1 MGSLNGPYINLKYTT
16 QGDGNFTGTYLY
28 FYKPMTITAYYPFN
42 GVEGKVPGT
51 DGDGVIVAN
60 TRAGNQD
67 PDIQPGIDFLWD
79 SQTGFTADDPNV
91 NFKFSHKM
99 SKITFTFQNSEAVY
113 DQETGTK
120 LADGVDVATMTSYQL
135 NGLVLDGTFD
145 TATGVCAVKTDAS
158 PETLSMDVKGKVVN
172 DNAVDPL
179 IVFPQTLNG
188 GSVKLDIYTN
198 ELNDEAH
205 LQHYICSLSFSDGKI
220 EPGYNYK
227 YTIKV
232 TKIGLIVGKM
242 TVEPWV

>member
-1 MGSLNGPYINLKYTT
+1 
-16 QGDGNFTGTYLY
+16 
-28 FYKPMTITAYYPFN
+28 MTLTAYYPFN

-158 PETLSMDVKGKVVN
+158 PETISMDVKGKAVN
-172 DNAVDPL
+172 DQAVDPL

-242 TVEPWV
+242 TVEPWVEAPRFVVATIDGNKVFQDQ